1 VSDEPAGAP
10 AQRPGLPRI
19 ILLFMAVDW
28 PLYMRRP
35 AVAALADAARKH
47 KSTVVA
53 VNRPLCPLST
63 WFRKPERIRALFG
76 QPRLERLAPNL
87 YLYSPRYVIHDLV
100 AARLPALPGLN
111 LAALRISYRHL
122 QKRLGVAEA
131 HPIVWFNAPEQGYV
145 TRLFPN
151 SFAVFELYDELSA
164 LDGRQ
169 SPGTLRQE
177 ADLRTRVDLLLT
189 TSHALESKYGP
200 HYRQSVMYGNGVSR
214 DSFDRL
220 GSDSVRPLQ
229 SLLKIPSPR
238 LGYAGMLSFR
248 MDWSLILRLA
258 ELEPDWH
265 FVFVGP
271 IADTDIVQRCRKAA
285 NIHFAGAVGHE
296 AMPSV
301 LKAFD
306 VGLLPY
312 HDWPFF
318 HYSNPLKFYE
328 MAAAGLPMVSSAME
342 ELRRF
347 PEAVTVADHHTEAW
361 RESIRAALSRNRS
374 DVTRAGRE
382 AVREFLWEDMA
393 ERVLDRIA
401 RLIP

>member
-1 VSDEPAGAP
+1 MPSGTP

-19 ILLFMAVDW
+19 ILLFMGVDW

-35 AVAALADAARKH
+35 AVAALADAAKERG
-47 KSTVVA
+47 STLVA

-63 WFRKPERIRALFG
+63 WFRKPGRIRDLFG
-76 QPRLERLAPNL
+76 RPRLERLTPNL

-100 AARLPALPGLN
+100 AARLPALHGLN

-145 TRLFPN
+145 TRLLPN

-164 LDGRQ
+164 VDGRQ
-169 SPGTLRQE
+169 SPRTLRQE
-177 ADLRTRVDLLLT
+177 AALRTRVDLLLT
-189 TSHALESKYGP
+189 TSQALESKYGP

-220 GSDSVRPLQ
+220 GSDSVRPLET
-229 SLLKIPSPR
+229 LLKIPSPR
-238 LGYAGMLSFR
+238 LGYAGMLSLR
-248 MDWSLILRLA
+248 MDWSLITRLA
-258 ELEPDWH
+258 ELEPAWH

-271 IADTDIVQRCRKAA
+271 IAAMDIVQRCRKAA
-285 NIHFAGAVGHE
+285 NIHFAGPVGQE
-296 AMPSV
+296 AMPAV
-301 LKAFD
+301 LRAFD
-306 VGLLPY
+306 LGLLPY
-312 HDWPFF
+312 RDTPFF
-318 HYSNPLKFYE
+318 HYLNPLKFYE
-328 MAAAGLPMVSSAME
+328 MAAAGLPMVSSAIE

-347 PEAVTVADHHTEAW
+347 PETLVTLADHNAEAW
-361 RESIRAALSRNRS
+361 REAIRDALSSNRS
-374 DVTRAGRE
+374 DVARVGRE

-401 RLIP
+401 RLIS